1 MSICFSDERL
11 PVDWCPRDH
20 DETVGVHVRG
30 DGSDRRI
37 TIRITMRKWMVV
49 CVVGAATLT
58 VGAAQAGASEPVVQG
73 CVGSTFSDAAHVLHD
88 SELAPPGFLG
98 QIVSGFA
105 QQPDGQPG
113 QGDGIQLLQAGV
125 VPDSIAVNTCDD

>member
-1 MSICFSDERL
+1 M
-11 PVDWCPRDH
+11 
-20 DETVGVHVRG
+20 
-30 DGSDRRI
+30 
-37 TIRITMRKWMVV
+37 RITMRKWMVV